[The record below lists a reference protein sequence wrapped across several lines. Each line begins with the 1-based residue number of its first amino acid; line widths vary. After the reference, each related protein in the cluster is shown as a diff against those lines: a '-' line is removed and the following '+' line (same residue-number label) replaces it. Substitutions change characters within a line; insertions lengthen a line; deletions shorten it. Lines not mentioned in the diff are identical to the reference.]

1 MPIARHA
8 PTNNAQI
15 LRRRR
20 TAKLAMTVAARPKS
34 SVNSRIKFA
43 KIDVPQ
49 IVLRLFGEVFGA
61 SAVSADASIRLRGSG
76 YFALG
81 RAQYAFGASAVSADA
96 SIRLRGS
103 GYFALGR
110 AQYAFAGCLFASCLA
125 CLRQAGGRKC
135 GRLAARGAAFVRSDG
150 AVQILPKKANFIWN

>member
-1 MPIARHA
+1 
-8 PTNNAQI
+8 
-15 LRRRR
+15 
-20 TAKLAMTVAARPKS
+20 MTVAARPKS

-49 IVLRLFGEVFGA
+49 IVLRFFGEVFGA

-81 RAQYAFGASAVSADA
+81 RAQYAFAGFGYFALGRAQYAFA
-96 SIRLRGS
+96 GS